1 MKCFVKN
8 CIIKLIM
15 STGLFELAIIILIAA
30 GLGIAARLLKQPI
43 ILAYIFTGIIIGI
56 LSFLI

>member
-1 MKCFVKN
+1 
-8 CIIKLIM
+8 M
-15 STGLFELAIIILIAA
+15 SKIVLLKYTYDFRTFELAIIILIAA
-30 GLGIAARLLKQPI
+30 GLGIAARLLKRPI